1 MQLIFL
7 KIAEVQRDRWDLISK
22 KSVLFIKKA
31 SLFTEKSVLFI
42 KKLIQF
48 FSLHRI
54 FKHCPSLDLLPDF
67 RQFP

>member
-7 KIAEVQRDRWDLISK
+7 KIAEVRRDRSDLISK

-31 SLFTEKSVLFI
+31 LKNRHCSSKFDTI
-42 KKLIQF
+42 F
-48 FSLHRI
+48 FPHRI